1 MKDSRHNR
9 SLTIALTLSVAAH
22 ALLLAIRFVP
32 PDAFKVKPADPG
44 LDVIL
49 VNAKHDKKPLKA
61 DALAQANLD
70 GGGNADAGRS
80 KSPLPDLRKLE
91 TGETVKATQRR
102 IADLEQLQKNLL
114 TRMQRSSFNAPPVT
128 EKDKPDPS
136 RTGSD
141 LMDSSKAIART
152 AAEITQ
158 RIEDENK
165 RPRKTYLSPS
175 TLGVGY
181 AQYYKNMQRRIE
193 EVGTLNFPQKAGKK
207 LYGELV
213 VHIPVFEDG
222 SIYTKEGG
230 ARIDKSS
237 GNPAL
242 DQAALAIVRR
252 AAPFGR
258 FPPNMLSSDRDD
270 LWIVTTRFKF
280 ERASNT
286 LALDKRVN

>member
-1 MKDSRHNR
+1 M
-9 SLTIALTLSVAAH
+9 
-22 ALLLAIRFVP
+22 
-32 PDAFKVKPADPG
+32 
-44 LDVIL
+44 
-49 VNAKHDKKPLKA
+49 
-61 DALAQANLD
+61 
-70 GGGNADAGRS
+70 
-80 KSPLPDLRKLE
+80 SPE
-91 TGETVKATQRR
+91 
-102 IADLEQLQKNLL
+102 
-114 TRMQRSSFNAPPVT
+114 
-128 EKDKPDPS
+128 
-136 RTGSD
+136 
-141 LMDSSKAIART
+141 
-152 AAEITQ
+152 EITQ
-158 RIEDENK
+158 HIEDENK

-286 LALDKRVN
+286 LALDKRMN